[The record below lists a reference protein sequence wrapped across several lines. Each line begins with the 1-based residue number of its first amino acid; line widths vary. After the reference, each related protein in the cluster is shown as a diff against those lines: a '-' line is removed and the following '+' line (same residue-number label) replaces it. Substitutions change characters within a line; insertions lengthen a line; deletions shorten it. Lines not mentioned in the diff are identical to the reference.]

1 MPKKPLVEI
10 DPESLRN
17 FNDLLEEMQEVTGAE
32 LKKVIRNTSRDMAF
46 SLIRVTPIAPQG
58 IRARGFAKA
67 GWLKSLRGLG
77 VTPKAEF
84 DKQGGEAAER
94 LSDFVDGLD
103 KSEPFTELIN
113 QVPFIEEIGGAVLEL
128 AIADTSTKLEKRLTK
143 MSRKLA
149 GTWAR

>member
-17 FNDLLEEMQEVTGAE
+17 FNDLLQEMQEVTGAE

-46 SLIRVTPIAPQG
+46 SLIRVTPIAPRG
-58 IRARGFAKA
+58 VRGRGFAKA
-67 GWLKSLRGLG
+67 GWLKSLRELG

-103 KSEPFTELIN
+103 DDQPFTELIN

-128 AIADTSTKLEKRLTK
+128 AIADTSAKLAKRLTK
-143 MSRKLA
+143 MSRRVGGA
-149 GTWAR
+149 WSR